1 MKTQLISFAAWMN
14 ADPRRFRFLSL
25 SLMMGLTLV
34 AVTSPGTVTTLGW
47 AAGGSD

>member
-1 MKTQLISFAAWMN
+1 MKQHLISFASWMN

-25 SLMMGLTLV
+25 SLAMALTLV
-34 AVTSPGTVTTLGW
+34 TLVAPGGATAMGW

>member
-1 MKTQLISFAAWMN
+1 MKQHLISFATWMN

-25 SLMMGLTLV
+25 SVATALTLV
-34 AVTSPGTVTTLGW
+34 TLAVPGGAATMGW